1 MNQQVLYRYSKIEL
15 EQFAM
20 FDENLSPNTTQVQF
34 ETEAQFSFDKENRI
48 LCSKIIVTSTESD
61 KVLMKTELR
70 SYFEIELKSIKNLKN
85 EDKIIFSS
93 QLLIQF
99 ASLCY
104 SSLRGIIH
112 IKTIGSKLNEFI
124 LPPICFDNI
133 IDKSFI
139 VEYN

>member
-104 SSLRGIIH
+104 GSLRGIIH

-124 LPPICFDNI
+124 LPPIYFDNI